1 MLKEKSLYFK
11 NLAES
16 LKISEKEEKDLINN
30 AGIKESSEENASIFK
45 CFLCKKLAHNLKI
58 CGDCDDGAF
67 C

>member
-1 MLKEKSLYFK
+1 MAGSL
-11 NLAES
+11 E
-16 LKISEKEEKDLINN
+16 ISEKEEKDLINN